1 MKTEDDT
8 QVRDSFVPRFIWFI
22 FSPETKKWLTKLI
35 ASRPL
40 KTLLGR
46 RRFHR
51 SASLFLFSS
60 VLLICCFGA
69 IEHAHMHS
77 CGASSGAG
85 GIGCSLISLSARE
98 EVRLRNA
105 FPSPAF
111 SGNQPTQRLTIV
123 ILYYDQPSVL
133 LELLEWYASFPR
145 LLRDLMAVMVVDDGS
160 PNATAGAALGA
171 VESNSRSEVLPER
184 WIMLRRRLALDVWRI
199 GIDVPWNQPEANNLA
214 FSKSR
219 TEWIC
224 RTDIDHF
231 FEPSQVARMLL
242 LLEEK
247 GPESAEVFTF
257 SRRFGSLLT
266 PSSSSWWRS
275 RIWPFL
281 KPHPNTFLLTKK
293 TYWQAGGYDESFSG
307 NYGYD
312 DIDFRSRLPQPPVNS
327 GIVVRGDLRSESST
341 KRLDRDN
348 TVNALLFQT
357 EHEMKTFQHEDKYQ
371 FITST
376 WQAGYFGDEN
386 RRVVLGCD
394 DENANMSQSD
404 QGRFA
409 RGCEEDER
417 AGDALR

>member
-1 MKTEDDT
+1 MA
-8 QVRDSFVPRFIWFI
+8 
-22 FSPETKKWLTKLI
+22 TKLI
-35 ASRPL
+35 ATRPS

-46 RRFHR
+46 RGLHR
-51 SASLFLFSS
+51 SASVCIFFS
-60 VLLICCFGA
+60 VLLLCCYDVF
-69 IEHAHMHS
+69 EHVHRHP
-77 CGASSGAG
+77 CRASSDAG
-85 GIGCSLISLSARE
+85 GIGCSLVSLSARE

-123 ILYYDQPSVL
+123 ILYYDQPAAL
-133 LELLEWYASFPR
+133 LQQLEWYASFPR

-171 VESNSRSEVLPER
+171 FESDGRSEVFTER
-184 WIMLRRRLALDVWRI
+184 WVMLRQRLALDVWMI

-214 FSKSR
+214 FLKSR

-224 RTDIDHF
+224 RTDIDHYF
-231 FEPSQVARMLL
+231 DPSQVARMLL
-242 LLEEK
+242 LIEDK
-247 GPESAEVFTF
+247 GPESADVFTF

-275 RIWPFL
+275 RVWPFL
-281 KPHPNTFLLTKK
+281 KPHPNTLLLTKT
-293 TYWQAGGYDESFSG
+293 TYWEAKGFDESFSG

-312 DIDFRSRLPQPPVNS
+312 DIDFRRRLPKPPVNS

-357 EHEMKTFQHEDKYQ
+357 EHEIKTFQHEDKYQ
-371 FITST
+371 CIIST
-376 WQAGYFGDEN
+376 WKAGSTG
-386 RRVVLGCD
+386 
-394 DENANMSQSD
+394 
-404 QGRFA
+404 
-409 RGCEEDER
+409 
-417 AGDALR
+417 

>member
-1 MKTEDDT
+1 
-8 QVRDSFVPRFIWFI
+8 VHRHPCR
-22 FSPETKKWLTKLI
+22 
-35 ASRPL
+35 AS
-40 KTLLGR
+40 
-46 RRFHR
+46 
-51 SASLFLFSS
+51 SDA
-60 VLLICCFGA
+60 GA
-69 IEHAHMHS
+69 ID
-77 CGASSGAG
+77 
-85 GIGCSLISLSARE
+85 CSLVRLSARE

-105 FPSPAF
+105 FPCPAF

-123 ILYYDQPSVL
+123 ILYYDQPAAL
-133 LELLEWYASFPR
+133 LQQLEWYASFPR

-171 VESNSRSEVLPER
+171 FESDGRSEVLTER
-184 WIMLRRRLALDVWRI
+184 LVMLRQRLALDVWMI

-214 FSKSR
+214 FLKSR

-224 RTDIDHF
+224 RTDIDHYF
-231 FEPSQVARMLL
+231 DPSQVARMLL
-242 LLEEK
+242 LIEDK
-247 GPESAEVFTF
+247 GPESAEVFSF

-275 RIWPFL
+275 RVWPFL
-281 KPHPNTFLLTKK
+281 KPHPNTLLLTKT
-293 TYWQAGGYDESFSG
+293 TYWEAQGFDESFSG

-312 DIDFRSRLPQPPVNS
+312 DIDFRRRLPKPPVNS

-341 KRLDRDN
+341 KRLYRDN

-357 EHEMKTFQHEDKYQ
+357 VHEMKTFQHEDKYQ
-371 FITST
+371 CIIST
-376 WQAGYFGDEN
+376 WQGYFGDEN

-394 DENANMSQSD
+394 HENSNMSQSD

-417 AGDALR
+417 VGDALR

>member
-1 MKTEDDT
+1 M
-8 QVRDSFVPRFIWFI
+8 
-22 FSPETKKWLTKLI
+22 
-35 ASRPL
+35 
-40 KTLLGR
+40 
-46 RRFHR
+46 
-51 SASLFLFSS
+51 
-60 VLLICCFGA
+60 
-69 IEHAHMHS
+69 HMHS
-77 CGASSGAG
+77 CGVSSGASG
-85 GIGCSLISLSARE
+85 KGCSVVSLSTLE
-98 EVRLRNA
+98 EMRLRSA
-105 FPSPAF
+105 FPSPTF

-123 ILYYDQPSVL
+123 ILYYDQPSAL
-133 LELLEWYASFPR
+133 LQQLEWYASFPR
-145 LLRDLMAVMVVDDGS
+145 LLRDLVAVMVVDDGS

-171 VESNSRSEVLPER
+171 VESDSRSEVLAER
-184 WIMLRRRLALDVWRI
+184 WATMRRRLALDVWRV

-214 FSKSR
+214 FLKSR

-242 LLEEK
+242 LIEDK
-247 GPESAEVFTF
+247 GPESTEVFTF

-281 KPHPNTFLLTKK
+281 KPHPNTLLLTKR
-293 TYWQAGGYDESFSG
+293 TYWEAKGFDESFSG

-312 DIDFRSRLPQPPVNS
+312 DIDFRRRLPKPPVNS

-357 EHEMKTFQHEDKYQ
+357 EHEIKTFQHEDKYE

-376 WQAGYFGDEN
+376 WEGYFGDEN
-386 RRVVLGCD
+386 HGEVLGCD
-394 DENANMSQSD
+394 DENASTSQRDRGS
-404 QGRFA
+404 FA
-409 RGCEEDER
+409 RDCEEDDR
-417 AGDALR
+417 ARDELW